1 MEPGK
6 QKIQLFNRKCRW
18 STPTEKNGLWVESGH
33 FPKVPFKIQQ
43 DGIQEG
49 LSLVSVGSFFVKAT
63 IRTDL
68 QTKRN
73 VHVEVVQFR
82 SGLNSVLDL
91 HEGEYIMQP
100 RVPSSSDV
108 IDLWDC
114 CQSDL
119 VARTVDAT
127 VSGVEC
133 FTGSRSGS
141 GLTATHNRAETG
153 AVICLPGGEP
163 ASHCRL

>member
-6 QKIQLFNRKCRW
+6 KKIELFNRKCGW
-18 STPTEKNGLWVESGH
+18 STPTEKNGFYAASGH

-43 DGIQEG
+43 DGIEEG
-49 LSLVSVGSFFVKAT
+49 LSLVSVGSFFVKTT
-63 IRTDL
+63 IWTDL

-73 VHVEVVQFR
+73 VHVEVVQFG

-133 FTGSRSGS
+133 FTGALSGS
-141 GLTATHNRAETG
+141 GFTATHNRAGLG

-163 ASHCRL
+163 TGHCRL

>member
-6 QKIQLFNRKCRW
+6 KKIQLFNRKCRW
-18 STPTEKNGLWVESGH
+18 SAPTEKNGFGAASGH

-73 VHVEVVQFR
+73 VHVEVVQFG

-133 FTGSRSGS
+133 FTGIPSGS
-141 GLTATHNRAETG
+141 GLIATNNRAGLG
-153 AVICLPGGEP
+153 AVNCVPGGEP

>member
-6 QKIQLFNRKCRW
+6 KKTQLFNRKCGW
-18 STPTEKNGLWVESGH
+18 STPTEKNRFRPASGH
-33 FPKVPFKIQQ
+33 FAKVPFEFQQ
-43 DGIQEG
+43 DGLQEG

-73 VHVEVVQFR
+73 VDVEVVQFG

-91 HEGEYIMQP
+91 HAGEYIMQP

-133 FTGSRSGS
+133 FTGALSGS
-141 GLTATHNRAETG
+141 GFTATHNRAGQG
-153 AVICLPGGEP
+153 AVICVPGGEL